1 MKTFPT
7 LQCLLAGAL
16 AVAFASSHA
25 GPPSSGGGGSG
36 AAGPIPIDQAR
47 AEAGGVTAGDAA
59 GFPITISQPGSYRL
73 MGNLNLSDPNV
84 NAIEITADNVTLDL
98 NGFSIA
104 TPVTC
109 SGGGSAFTCSV
120 VGQQGHGIYA
130 INRSY
135 TTVRN
140 GQVRGFRSGVQLG
153 LGAVVEGLTVQH
165 AWVSGISASHNSTVA
180 GNTIALVGV
189 GVDLTGGGVVR
200 DNAIGGTRGA
210 GINTSTG
217 SLIVGNRISGAG
229 SLAVNSSGG
238 GVRDNHF
245 HNYGTG
251 AYSASTVSLGD
262 GQSNLCNGV
271 RC

>member
-1 MKTFPT
+1 MKTQRFVRS
-7 LQCLLAGAL
+7 LVVGAVV
-16 AVAFASSHA
+16 AVSTSSFA
-25 GPPSSGGGGSG
+25 GPPSSSGGSASG
-36 AAGPIPIDQAR
+36 VMTIDQGR

-73 MGNLNLSDPNV
+73 MGNLMLTDPNV

-109 SGGGSAFTCSV
+109 SGVGAAFNCSV
-120 VGQQGHGIYA
+120 VGQQGHGIYS

-140 GQVRGFRSGVQLG
+140 GQVRGFRSGVLLG
-153 LGAVVEGLTVQH
+153 LSAVVEGLTVQH
-165 AWVSGISASHNSTVA
+165 AWVSGITASHNSTIA

-200 DNAIGGTRGA
+200 NNSISGTRGA
-210 GINTSTG
+210 GISTSTG
-217 SLIVGNRISGAG
+217 SLIVGNRITSAG
-229 SLAVNSSGG
+229 TLAVGSSGG

-271 RC
+271 KC

>member
-7 LQCLLAGAL
+7 LHCLIAGAL

-25 GPPSSGGGGSG
+25 GPPSGGGSSS

-73 MGNLNLSDPNV
+73 MGNLMLTDPNV
-84 NAIEITADNVTLDL
+84 HAIEITADNVTLDL

-109 SGGGSAFTCSV
+109 SGVGAAFNCSV
-120 VGQQGHGIYA
+120 AGQQGHGIYA
-130 INRSY
+130 INRSF

-140 GQVRGFRSGVQLG
+140 GQVRGFRSGVQLS
-153 LGAVVEGLTVQH
+153 LHAIVEGLTVQH
-165 AWVSGISASHNSTVA
+165 AWATGITVGHHSMVSGNTLSMTGIGVEIS
-180 GNTIALVGV
+180 
-189 GVDLTGGGVVR
+189 GGGVVR
-200 DNAIGGTRGA
+200 DNAIFGTRSA
-210 GINTSTG
+210 GVNASSG
-217 SLIVGNRISGAG
+217 SLVTGNRIVSAG
-229 SLAVNSSGG
+229 NLAVNSPGG
-238 GVRDNHF
+238 GVRDNLF
-245 HNYGTG
+245 LNYGLG